1 MCKMYG
7 VVTDLQSINSKIR
20 TITAGEDKFKNYIV
34 RVGDKVPV
42 ITDIDPERIQTF
54 TFGLTCSSSKKQTF
68 IYNGDTSHVL
78 INPPFRT
85 LIRTQRCIV
94 PATHFI
100 ATNSENNLAYCVHLI
115 NIKPFFFA
123 GVWDTWKDELKDI
136 IVSSFSIVTTRSNF
150 IMSAFSIWE
159 TPVIIPPGKEK
170 YWLKNEEPL
179 SRITGLMKP
188 FSDEKMDIYPINSD
202 LLKRMEINDV
212 SLLKQ
217 TGLSYWQGRRK
228 LKEEEDLRKSAEIAM
243 FKKQKTDREFKEMQE
258 HYARVLKQK

>member
-20 TITAGEDKFKNYIV
+20 TVTAGDDKFKNYIV
-34 RVGDKVPV
+34 RVGDKAPV
-42 ITDIDPERIQTF
+42 ITDLDPKKIQTF

-78 INPPFRT
+78 IKPPFRT

-100 ATNSENNLAYCVHLI
+100 AFNSEKNLAYCVHLI
-115 NIKPFFFA
+115 NIKPFFFG

-136 IVSSFSIVTTRSNF
+136 IISSFSIITTKSNF
-150 IMSAFSIWE
+150 IMSAFSILE
-159 TPVIIPPGKEK
+159 TPVIISPGKEK

-188 FSDEKMDIYPINSD
+188 FADEKMDIYPIDSD
-202 LLKRMEINDV
+202 LLKKTNINDV
-212 SLLKQ
+212 TLLKQ
-217 TGLSYWQGRRK
+217 SGLSYWQSQK
-228 LKEEEDLRKSAEIAM
+228 KVKEEEDRRRSSEIAM
-243 FKKQKTDREFKEMQE
+243 FKKLKADREFKEMQE